1 MQLTPGTR
9 ALITGASRGIGRA
22 LATALAT
29 RGAILGLAARST
41 DELDAL
47 AAELPGEHHVLECD
61 VADAASTQAAIDGFA
76 ERAGGLELLVANA
89 GITHYGPFRDQPLD
103 KALQMSQV
111 NWHGTLHTVHFG
123 LAHLLRAGRGHIVVV
138 SSGAGLRSF
147 PQAAVYGA
155 TKAAQRMFAEAL
167 RHELADT
174 GVSLTTVYP
183 GEIATSLHDHEKD
196 RIPAWYRGGRGG
208 AAGRA
213 GREDR
218 RRDRR
223 RRACRVL
230 PGARPRTG
238 PRPRPQSEG
247 GRRPVAPPAWR
258 DRGAAARV
266 MSARVR
272 CEPGQCSAM
281 IAGPAERITPRR
293 THSTARASSSCPA
306 TGMKSGTRSTG
317 SMR

>member
-1 MQLTPGTR
+1 MQLTPGAR

-22 LATALAT
+22 LATTLAA
-29 RGAILGLAARST
+29 RGATLGLAARST

-47 AAELPGEHHVLECD
+47 ADELPGQHHVLACD
-61 VADAASTQAAIDGFA
+61 VADAASTQAAIDGFVQ
-76 ERAGGLELLVANA
+76 RAGGLELLVANA

-123 LAHLLRAGRGHIVVV
+123 LPHLLQAGRGHIVVV

-174 GVSLTTVYP
+174 GVSVTTVYP

-196 RIPAWYRGGRGG
+196 TMPAWYRGGP
-208 AAGRA
+208 RA
-213 GREDR
+213 
-218 RRDRR
+218 
-223 RRACRVL
+223 
-230 PGARPRTG
+230 
-238 PRPRPQSEG
+238 
-247 GRRPVAPPAWR
+247 APPADLAEKIVAAIEDDER
-258 DRGAAARV
+258 AVYYPALVRALGIVHGVHPKAGDALLRRLRGNSAA
-266 MSARVR
+266 
-272 CEPGQCSAM
+272 
-281 IAGPAERITPRR
+281 PRR
-293 THSTARASSSCPA
+293 
-306 TGMKSGTRSTG
+306 G
-317 SMR
+317 